1 MQVTAS
7 RLEALLSD
15 NSIWGLLL
23 ANLITIVMAVMQDWS
38 LLLVMWVYWCQS
50 VIIGLFNFWRM
61 MTLKRFSTKGVS
73 SSDGPVLPTQKTK
86 REMSWF
92 FLAHYGMFHAVYL
105 IFLFSGIGGD
115 RPEFFS
121 PGPLLMILLF
131 FINHV
136 WSFFYN
142 RRREAES
149 VPNIG
154 TLMLL
159 PYARILPM
167 HLTLVFGGVFI
178 SGKLWLVFFLLL
190 KTLADLIA
198 HAVEHSLRR
207 KQGDGEQAG
216 SASY

>member
-73 SSDGPVLPTQKTK
+73 SGDGPVLPTQKTK

-92 FLAHYGMFHAVYL
+92 FLVHYGLFHAVYL
-105 IFLFSGIGGD
+105 VFLFSGIGGD
-115 RPEFFS
+115 QPEFFA
-121 PGPLLMILLF
+121 PGPLLIILLF
-131 FINHV
+131 LINHA

-154 TLMLL
+154 TLMFL

-178 SGKLWLVFFLLL
+178 SGKFWLVVFLLL

-198 HAVEHSLRR
+198 HAAEHSLRR
-207 KQGDGEQAG
+207 KQMDGVRNG
-216 SASY
+216 PVS